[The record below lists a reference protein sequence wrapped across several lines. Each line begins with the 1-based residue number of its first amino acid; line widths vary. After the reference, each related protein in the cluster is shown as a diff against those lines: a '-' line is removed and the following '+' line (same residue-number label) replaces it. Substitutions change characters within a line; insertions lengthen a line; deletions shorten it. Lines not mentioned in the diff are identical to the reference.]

1 MAPQM
6 ARNKSY
12 VQLQIDIFRF
22 FYVKLMEII
31 EPLFRYSEACPE

>member
-12 VQLQIDIFRF
+12 VELLIEIFWF
-22 FYVKLMEII
+22 FYAKLMEII
-31 EPLFRYSEACPE
+31 LPLFRYSEACPE